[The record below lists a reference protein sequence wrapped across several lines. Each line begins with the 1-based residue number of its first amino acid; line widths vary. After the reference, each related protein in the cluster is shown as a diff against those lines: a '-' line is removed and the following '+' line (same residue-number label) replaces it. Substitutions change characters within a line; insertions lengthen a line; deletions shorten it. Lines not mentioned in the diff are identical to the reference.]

1 MGPEHWLYTIPLR
14 LRSLFRWAKADHELD
29 DELRD
34 HLERKTQEYV
44 AQGMTQEEAH
54 RRARLDLEGIEQTKE
69 KCRDARRVRVI
80 ETALQDIRFGMR
92 MLRKNLGFTSVAVLV
107 MALGIGANAAMFSV
121 VNAVLLRPLSFNEPD
136 RIATLASL
144 WKKSGGHGPVSAP
157 DFRDWHDQS
166 TAFEAMACYE
176 NGDTAV
182 RAGSVAEYAQV
193 AMVSR
198 EFFRVFHVQPT
209 VGREFSADETKP
221 GNGGAAMISSAFAVS
236 QYGKPNKAL
245 GQTIRM
251 SDRTLDVVGVLPP
264 GFHFPNKTGIWFT
277 ANTVFRDNEFRSG
290 HNYRVVGRLKPGVTL
305 EQAQAQMTAVGS
317 RLEEKYPDSNAD
329 KSVAVTQMRDD
340 MVSNFRLTLW
350 VMLAAVGVVLLI
362 ACANLASMLL
372 AKAVGRSREIA
383 VRAALGAGRG
393 RIARQLITE
402 SLVLALLSGAL
413 GVLLAFWG
421 ERALVALAPTD
432 VPRLSETSVDARVLA
447 FTFVISVLASLLFGL
462 APALQV
468 WRVDLNKSL
477 KQATPR
483 AASGV
488 IAGRLR
494 GALVVTEIAL
504 SMILLITAGLLLK
517 SFVALQNVSLGFR
530 PERVLVMETNFPASD
545 LESQKRATLFYK
557 ELLREIAA
565 APGVLD
571 CGAVRTLPGHVESA
585 GSYWIDQQTDLVN
598 PPHAVYSIVAPGSF
612 ATLGIPLIEGR
623 DFDDRDTLDA
633 PFSAIINQKLAAD
646 DFPGQD
652 PIGHLIHWGM
662 DTTDP
667 MKIVGVVG
675 DVRQAGPASLP
686 RPEIFA
692 AYQQHPGPST
702 YLSILLRTAL
712 EPSALSE
719 TIRQKAQSLSSDV
732 PVKFTTME
740 AFVSENV
747 AAPRFRTLLLG
758 VFAALAVALA
768 MAGVYGVMSY
778 VVGQRSNEIG
788 LRMALGASRSAI
800 LRLILRQALGLT
812 GSGIVVG
819 LLSAAAVTRL
829 LQSMLFDVKTTD
841 PLTYVVMIAALAAVA
856 LAASYIPA
864 HRATRVDP
872 IVTLRYE

>member
-1 MGPEHWLYTIPLR
+1 MSLR
-14 LRSLFRWAKADHELD
+14 SIASGLRSLFRKEQVERELD
-29 DELRD
+29 EEVRAYLEMAVEEKMNQGISRKDALRAVR
-34 HLERKTQEYV
+34 LERGT
-44 AQGMTQEEAH
+44 
-54 RRARLDLEGIEQTKE
+54 LEGTKE
-69 KCRDARRVRVI
+69 VVRSGGWESFV
-80 ETALQDIRFGMR
+80 ETCWQDLRFAGR

-121 VNAVLLRPLSFNEPD
+121 VNAVLLRPLSFNDPD
-136 RIATLASL
+136 RIVTLASL
-144 WKKSGGHGPVSAP
+144 WKESGGLGPVSAP

-166 TAFEAMACYE
+166 TAFDAMAYYE
-176 NGDTAV
+176 NDDTAATV
-182 RAGSVAEYAQV
+182 GSVAEYAHV

-198 EFFRVFHVQPT
+198 EFFRVFRVQPA

-221 GNGGAAMISSAFAVS
+221 GSDGAVMISSAFAVNH
-236 QYGKPNKAL
+236 YGNADKAL
-245 GQTIRM
+245 GQKIRM
-251 SDRTLDVVGVLPP
+251 LSRTLDVVGVLPP
-264 GFHFPNKTGIWFT
+264 GFNFPSKTNIWFP
-277 ANTVFRDNEFRSG
+277 ANTIFRDNEFRSG
-290 HNYRVVGRLKPGVTL
+290 HNSLVVGRLKHGATL
-305 EQAQAQMTAVGS
+305 DQAQAQMTAIGS
-317 RLEEKYPDSNAD
+317 RLEEKYPDSNTGEN
-329 KSVAVTQMRDD
+329 VAVARLRDD
-340 MVSNFRLTLW
+340 MVSDFRLTLW

-383 VRAALGAGRG
+383 VRVALGAGRG
-393 RIARQLITE
+393 RIVRQLVTE
-402 SLVLALLSGAL
+402 SLVLALLSGVL
-413 GVLLAFWG
+413 GVLLALWG
-421 ERALVALAPTD
+421 ERAVVTLAPTD
-432 VPRLSETSVDARVLA
+432 VPRLSETSVDAHVLA
-447 FTFVISVLASLLFGL
+447 FTFVVSVLASLLFGL

-468 WRVDLNKSL
+468 LHVDLNRSL
-477 KQATPR
+477 KQATTR
-483 AASGV
+483 AGGAG
-488 IAGRLR
+488 IANRFR
-494 GALVVTEIAL
+494 GALVVAEIAL

-545 LESQKRATLFYK
+545 LESQKRATAFYK
-557 ELLREIAA
+557 ELLHEIVAT
-565 APGVLD
+565 PGVLNS
-571 CGAVRTLPGHVESA
+571 GAIRTLPGHVASA
-585 GSYWIDQQTDLVN
+585 GSYWIDQQTELVN

-612 ATLGIPLIEGR
+612 ATLGIPLIKGR

-841 PLTYVVMIAALAAVA
+841 PLTYVVVIAALAAVA